1 MKSIKHI
8 LAMVLFVGLFFKT
21 FGQQSLEAGRVEPYR
36 LQVTYNKTSHLI
48 FPVAIRY
55 ADLGSDYLIAA
66 KAEDA
71 QNVLRIKAA
80 VKDFEEETNFSV
92 ITEDGKFYSFNVT
105 YSPDPPTLNYDL
117 VKMRHEGEREG
128 SSSVQFEELGFNAP
142 SLTEAV
148 LKSIYDRNRRY
159 IRHIA
164 SRSYGVQLLLNG
176 IYVHNG
182 KFYFHLVLKN
192 KSNVPFAVDFCT
204 FKIVDKQVAKRTVS
218 QERQLVVLREYP
230 ILQIVPDKSTAGNVV
245 LLDQF
250 TITDSQ
256 LLRIEIFEQN
266 GARSQVLEIENS
278 DLVNAKPVSEM
289 NIKVNQ

>member
-1 MKSIKHI
+1 MKLLKHI
-8 LAMVLFVGLFFKT
+8 LAIVLFVGLFFKT
-21 FGQQSLEAGRVEPYR
+21 FGQQSLETGRVEPYR
-36 LQVTYNKTSHLI
+36 LEVTYNKTSHLI

-55 ADLGSDYLIAA
+55 ADLGSDYLIGK
-66 KAEDA
+66 KAQDA

-80 VKDFEEETNFSV
+80 VRDFDEETNFSV

-105 YSPDPPTLNYDL
+105 YSPNPSILNYDL
-117 VKMRHEGEREG
+117 VKMLREEERDEGKN
-128 SSSVQFEELGFNAP
+128 VQFEELGFNAP

-148 LKSIYDRNRRY
+148 LKTIYQQDRRY

-164 SRSYGVQLLLNG
+164 SRSYGVQLLLKG

-182 KFYFHLVLKN
+182 KFYFHLEMKN
-192 KSNVPFAVDFCT
+192 KSNVPFAVDYCT

-218 QERQLVVLREYP
+218 QDRQLAPLREYP
-230 ILQIVPDKSTAGNVV
+230 MLEVVADKSSASNVL

-250 TITDSQ
+250 TITESQ

-266 GARSQVLEIENS
+266 GARGQVLDIENS

-289 NIKVNQ
+289 KIKINQ